1 MNAPICTKMVTAAD
15 KLHVLVSTWNCQD
28 FIFFFQLE
36 NGELALISSELPW
49 RLVSGSCLC
58 VLCLLMLLSLWLAVH
73 LVSSLPK
80 LLVFGLQARG
90 VLCFENIL
98 RNNRSNCT
106 LFRYLPTFLPV
117 GSFLH
122 GNIQLDLQVS
132 PWLAVLFSC
141 LLCFPTLK
149 NSRVWVRPSPIP
161 CLCVSLL
168 EVDILSSCAKQGLQS

>member
-1 MNAPICTKMVTAAD
+1 M
-15 KLHVLVSTWNCQD
+15 HQFVLRWLQQLISSMSWSALGIVRIS
-28 FIFFFQLE
+28 FFFQLE
-36 NGELALISSELPW
+36 NGELTLISSELPW
-49 RLVSGSCLC
+49 RLVSGSCLRG
-58 VLCLLMLLSLWLAVH
+58 LCPLMLLSLWLAVY
-73 LVSSLPK
+73 LVSCLSKP
-80 LLVFGLQARG
+80 LVFGLQARG

-98 RNNRSNCT
+98 SNNRSNWA

-117 GSFLH
+117 DSFLH

-132 PWLAVLFSC
+132 PWLAALFSC

-149 NSRVWVRPSPIP
+149 NSCVWVRPSPTP